1 MKKDKERRSEY
12 EKHKREH
19 KTKGVGLMRSG
30 KGLDIVT
37 IMGAEMIAYGE
48 KLNLELQEVFVDRT
62 PEDKIDRWAIKQV
75 VKWLEQE
82 EVKALLVRRLEDITS
97 DAESLFHFLQLAR
110 QMGVSIHCMEM
121 GSEVC
126 CVGLDELPGA

>member
-1 MKKDKERRSEY
+1 M
-12 EKHKREH
+12 
-19 KTKGVGLMRSG
+19 
-30 KGLDIVT
+30 
-37 IMGAEMIAYGE
+37 
-48 KLNLELQEVFVDRT
+48 DRT

-121 GSEVC
+121 GSEVR
-126 CVGLDELPGA
+126 CVELDELHGA

>member
-1 MKKDKERRSEY
+1 MKNTSVNT
-12 EKHKREH
+12 

-48 KLNLELQEVFVDRT
+48 KLNLELEEVFVDRT

-82 EVKALLVRRLEDITS
+82 EIKALLVRRLEDITS
-97 DAESLFHFLQLAR
+97 DAEGLLPIFAVGETDGSVNSLYGNGKR
-110 QMGVSIHCMEM
+110 
-121 GSEVC
+121 
-126 CVGLDELPGA
+126 GALRRAG

>member
-1 MKKDKERRSEY
+1 MKNTSVNTR
-12 EKHKREH
+12 
-19 KTKGVGLMRSG
+19 TKGVGLMRSG

-82 EVKALLVRRLEDITS
+82 EVKAAGSQTGRYHFRCGEPVPFLTVSETDGSVNSLYGNGKRGALRR
-97 DAESLFHFLQLAR
+97 A
-110 QMGVSIHCMEM
+110 G
-121 GSEVC
+121 
-126 CVGLDELPGA
+126 

>member
-1 MKKDKERRSEY
+1 MKNTSVNT
-12 EKHKREH
+12 

-48 KLNLELQEVFVDRT
+48 KLDLELQEVFVDRT
-62 PEDKIDRWAIKQV
+62 SEDKIDRWAIKQV

>member
-1 MKKDKERRSEY
+1 MKNTSVNT
-12 EKHKREH
+12 

-48 KLNLELQEVFVDRT
+48 KLNLELEEVFMDRT

-121 GSEVC
+121 GSEVR
-126 CVGLDELPGA
+126 CVGLDELSGA

>member
-1 MKKDKERRSEY
+1 
-12 EKHKREH
+12 
-19 KTKGVGLMRSG
+19 MRSG

-97 DAESLFHFLQLAR
+97 DAESLFHFLQLATD
-110 QMGVSIHCMEM
+110 
-121 GSEVC
+121 GSVNSLY
-126 CVGLDELPGA
+126 GNGKRGALRRTG